1 MYNTV
6 GLMEQKE
13 RELTETAVFI
23 SAVYSADVLDGHRTS
38 TAAPAERCDDTLLPQ
53 NERLASVSAD
63 SRAVIILVPVRLG
76 GEKTNPDYFNLAK
89 VRHAGTLPSLKHS
102 DLNPQFFRLEHSE
115 SGLLHRHPWREAQT
129 GLLLCWIPRL
139 VWVWYKTERR
149 TTSFCTVKRIVLH
162 NVALLCEETRW
173 VNVFLFAWGKWRGVK
188 MEASEAELTLFSVT
202 HQSFAIYHK

>member
-13 RELTETAVFI
+13 RELTETAVFVW
-23 SAVYSADVLDGHRTS
+23 AVYSADVLDGHRAS

-89 VRHAGTLPSLKHS
+89 VRRAGTLPSLKHS
-102 DLNPQFFRLEHSE
+102 NLNPPFFPFR
-115 SGLLHRHPWREAQT
+115 A
-129 GLLLCWIPRL
+129 
-139 VWVWYKTERR
+139 
-149 TTSFCTVKRIVLH
+149 F
-162 NVALLCEETRW
+162 
-173 VNVFLFAWGKWRGVK
+173 
-188 MEASEAELTLFSVT
+188 
-202 HQSFAIYHK
+202 